1 MSLLKRSG
9 ILSLLAASTI
19 GLTAMADTQTERPNR
34 PAKNPYLDCP
44 EDVVD
49 VWGEGEGDVIVFFDD
64 GTAIRMVLGDD
75 YMELLYS
82 NAAHGAYAH
91 EYEGQYPCPEEAWQE
106 YEERVQRWH
115 ARKSLEDPDKREETV
130 KSAIG
135 QQVLETPA
143 GQAWYDSLHTWMQQQ
158 VDQWTNEWKAEN
170 STQSSGE
177 MENTGQSAEP
187 DPFDAA
193 YQREMNWYGLIME
206 YSSGDHYD
214 GDFKDVGF
222 SEEADED
229 PAFGLPSF

>member
-9 ILSLLAASTI
+9 ILSLVAASTI
-19 GLTAMADTQTERPNR
+19 SLTAMADTQTERPNR
-34 PAKNPYLDCP
+34 PPDDNPFLDCP
-44 EDVVD
+44 EDVVNVYGAED
-49 VWGEGEGDVIVFFDD
+49 MPLILFDD
-64 GTAIRMVLGDD
+64 GTLMRIYGDE
-75 YMELLYS
+75 MIYS
-82 NAAHGAYAH
+82 NPDHGITNRDYD
-91 EYEGQYPCPEEAWQE
+91 GRYPCPEEIWQE
-106 YEERVQRWH
+106 FEEAVQRSN
-115 ARKSLEDPDKREETV
+115 ALKSLEDPDQREETV
-130 KSAIG
+130 KSEIG

-206 YSSGDHYD
+206 YSSGDYYD
-214 GDFKDVGF
+214 GDFNDVGF